1 MNLLAS
7 QVIERYK
14 KYGFEYKK
22 YYSNDSYLTFTFRS
36 GFFHNAEVIKVA
48 NNPND
53 FQNINK
59 KIENLNKLGVSAKIT
74 EHFDLE
80 SIEKGL
86 FDGFFDVDIWRDRI
100 RSDYESYVESV
111 IDSYPE
117 SKECINYSYI
127 DAPYNVLTQ
136 KEDAAAKIID
146 DIASRLN
153 DDSAQLILIEAP
165 AGFGK
170 TCTSYE
176 LINSLVNDSSK
187 PIPFFTEFSRDR
199 QARIFSHVFVR
210 EVDRAFNQVKSDV
223 VEYELK
229 NGRIVMVLD
238 GFDELLSDTQKTDSG
253 EDYENAE
260 PMLETISEL
269 LSGKSKIIIT
279 SRKSAIFDGATFS
292 EWIDRFNDKFK
303 FVRYRID
310 PPKIEDWL
318 DAKRRTRL
326 EGIGLNLKQVSNP
339 VLLSYLR
346 FVSDDKFEEL
356 CCVPDDLVGKYFSSM
371 LEREQERQN
380 LLMTPEK
387 QSLLLTKLAEDMCER
402 DYTSESKDK
411 LIDFFKTKCISI
423 IEETRKLYKG
433 SERPTVD
440 SLSNTLS
447 NHAFFDRSNQG
458 DGRIEFIN
466 EFVFGNYIAEGILG
480 FNGDWLASD
489 ERFVEPAISS
499 YVPRHKE
506 IKEELWAA
514 LEPMLEFIGDS
525 DRLKYELSMLGKVSS
540 SSYNQTSIMSLNLI
554 DVSLFK
560 ECCVKE
566 ITFSDC
572 IFSGVKFYIEN
583 IEDIT
588 FINCKFYG
596 CVAHGASTNVD
607 SFLFLNC
614 FSNNEMISDIEST
627 SSDDDASESNDLSR
641 VILETFWKV
650 GSSKIDRIHMPLPII
665 YKAANSHGYN
675 KRLTTI
681 EIKKL
686 KRAEIIANAA
696 DDAEY
701 VVIDV
706 SKKQLIKELLGRE

>member
-1 MNLLAS
+1 MN
-7 QVIERYK
+7 
-14 KYGFEYKK
+14 
-22 YYSNDSYLTFTFRS
+22 
-36 GFFHNAEVIKVA
+36 
-48 NNPND
+48 
-53 FQNINK
+53 
-59 KIENLNKLGVSAKIT
+59 EN
-74 EHFDLE
+74 
-80 SIEKGL
+80 
-86 FDGFFDVDIWRDRI
+86 
-100 RSDYESYVESV
+100 
-111 IDSYPE
+111 
-117 SKECINYSYI
+117 
-127 DAPYNVLTQ
+127 
-136 KEDAAAKIID
+136 
-146 DIASRLN
+146 
-153 DDSAQLILIEAP
+153 SAQLILIEAP

-238 GFDELLSDTQKTDSG
+238 GFDELLSDTQKMDSG

-269 LSGKSKIIIT
+269 LSGNSKIIIT

-318 DAKRRTRL
+318 GVERL
-326 EGIGLNLKQVSNP
+326 ERLEEVGLNLRQVSNP

-346 FVSDDKFEEL
+346 FVNDEKFEEL
-356 CCVPDDLVGKYFSSM
+356 CCAPDDLVSKYFSSM

-411 LIDFFKTKCISI
+411 LIDFFKTKCFNI

-480 FNGDWLASD
+480 FKGDWIASD

-499 YVPRHKE
+499 YVPRHKD
-506 IKEELWAA
+506 IKRELWSA
-514 LEPMLEFIGDS
+514 LEPMMEFVGDS
-525 DRLKYELSMLGKVSS
+525 ERLKYELSMLGKVTSN
-540 SSYNQTSIMSLNLI
+540 SYNQTSIMSLNLI
-554 DVSLFK
+554 DVNLF
-560 ECCVKE
+560 EDRCVKE

-572 IFSGVKFYIEN
+572 VFNSVRFYIEN
-583 IEDIT
+583 IKDVT

-596 CVAHGASTNVD
+596 CSTCGN
-607 SFLFLNC
+607 SINNESYLFLNC
-614 FSNNEMISDIEST
+614 FSNNEIIDEIESYI
-627 SSDDDASESNDLSR
+627 SNGNVSESDDLSKI
-641 VILETFWKV
+641 ILECFWKV
-650 GSSKIDRIHMPLPII
+650 GSSKIDRIHIPLAII
-665 YKAANSHGYN
+665 YKAANSQGYN
-675 KRLTTI
+675 KRVTTV

-686 KRAEIIANAA
+686 KQEGVIRSAK

-701 VVIDV
+701 IVIDIG
-706 SKKQLIKELLGRE
+706 KKQLITTLLGRV